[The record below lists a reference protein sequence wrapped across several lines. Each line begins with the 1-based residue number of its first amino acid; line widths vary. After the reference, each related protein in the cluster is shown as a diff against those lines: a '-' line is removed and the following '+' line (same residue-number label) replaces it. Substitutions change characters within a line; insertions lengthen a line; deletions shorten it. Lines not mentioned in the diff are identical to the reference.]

1 MSLDKWTGEQF
12 GNKEFL
18 INAIDY
24 LLDDSGLIQLRNKTI
39 QINLLDKQRAFA
51 EKRFWQFI
59 NIGVPL
65 VLLALFG
72 FGFNYWRKK
81 KYQ

>member
-1 MSLDKWTGEQF
+1 MET
-12 GNKEFL
+12 
-18 INAIDY
+18 I
-24 LLDDSGLIQLRNKTI
+24 LDDSGLIQLRNKTI

-51 EKRFWQFI
+51 EKSYWQFI
-59 NIGVPL
+59 NIGIPL

-72 FGFNYWRKK
+72 FGFTYWRKK